1 MIMTTRYLG
10 FAALV
15 LTACMLGISV
25 EFECGG
31 DLAGIQTQCESFVK
45 KDGPKIPPS
54 KPCCEALKGADI
66 TCYCKY
72 LTPPIE
78 KLLSIEKVLFVAK
91 TCQCQNIP
99 TDKCGS
105 YVIPHPPLLLKV

>member
-1 MIMTTRYLG
+1 MTTRYLG
-10 FAALV
+10 FATLV

-31 DLAGIQTQCESFVK
+31 DIVAIKTQCERFVQK
-45 KDGPKIPPS
+45 GGPKIPPS
-54 KPCCEALKGADI
+54 KSCCEALKDADI

-72 LTPPIE
+72 LTPDIE
-78 KLLSIEKVLFVAK
+78 KMLSIEKVLFVAK
-91 TCQCQNIP
+91 TCRCKNIP

-105 YVIPHPPLLLKV
+105 YIIPPPPPLSKV